1 MSEKCEIIIY
11 ILCAGIIVLL
21 CSIGSNFGQ
30 MGENSWVVTSL
41 VVLLSRKYMHWEL
54 LCETYPYSMPLSWG

>member
-41 VVLLSRKYMHWEL
+41 VVLLSRKYMH
-54 LCETYPYSMPLSWG
+54 